1 MFLQERM
8 SIIRLFKSLTKCDV
22 NIHSTHTRIVTE
34 RTFNQWTALITS
46 GSNWKITS
54 TLIMNSTVLMMSGM
68 WRGIF
73 EQDSQYPVPIIP
85 IQNFPTGTLD
95 PGLLALCY
103 WYCST
108 TTELIFSK
116 ECIMNIQGAPTN
128 SYTDFQPKSVLEIQF
143 YFLLVFWKVN
153 AQFLHNF
160 DQNMIIPA
168 LTGEKLDKISRKN
181 IPITY
186 LSKIRQLL
194 VKNLFLVSDK
204 LQIRHTS
211 RLPCAEKKPS
221 K

>member
-8 SIIRLFKSLTKCDV
+8 YIIRLFQSLTKCVV

-54 TLIMNSTVLMMSGM
+54 TLIMNSSTVLMMSGM

-73 EQDSQYPVPIIP
+73 EQDSQYLVPIIP

-108 TTELIFSK
+108 TTELIFSN
-116 ECIMNIQGAPTN
+116 ELIMNIQGAARN
-128 SYTDFQPKSVLEIQF
+128 SYTDFELKSVLEIHF
-143 YFLLVFWKVN
+143 TFRWCFGN
-153 AQFLHNF
+153 R
-160 DQNMIIPA
+160 I
-168 LTGEKLDKISRKN
+168 
-181 IPITY
+181 
-186 LSKIRQLL
+186 LSFFHLGT
-194 VKNLFLVSDK
+194 SGS
-204 LQIRHTS
+204 S
-211 RLPCAEKKPS
+211 RLPRMWD
-221 K
+221 